1 MPTRFGRS
9 KFSRAL
15 RGLLAA
21 SRLPWLIAA
30 LGATMLVPL
39 VGVMLHFAE
48 FEKDAAI
55 KGAFDDAA
63 LMAERGAERQ
73 RDIIDAASNLLTVLS
88 RLPQVREPAGDP
100 AACGAMLS
108 AAASLY
114 PWISSLFVSAP
125 DGEQVC
131 INDPTIKIGNISDRA
146 YFKRAL
152 EDKQVVVSDL
162 LTGRASR
169 APRIFAALPML
180 NSRVEVSGVIGVGID
195 VTAMTQVL
203 SIDITNDDD
212 TMAVLLDGQGR
223 LLARAPAG
231 GAMVGDDYGDRPLFQ
246 ALKERRSGTAELP
259 ALDGSERLFGWR
271 RVGDS
276 SAILAVGI
284 LKSDIIAR
292 VNQLLYRRMVE
303 IGVAV
308 LIVSAMGLLGGEL
321 LVFGPLRE
329 LARTAKRLGAGD
341 SSSRVRLPIAVGEMI
356 QLGHAFNRMAADLGE
371 RQAKLIKADRAKSEF
386 LANMSHELRTPLN
399 SVIGFAEII
408 GSQAMGPVGDAA
420 YVEYAEHIRESGR
433 HLLGLIN
440 DILDL
445 SKVEA
450 GRMELV
456 EDTVDFGATIR
467 GAVGMLQDQAEKAGV
482 QLICTVPKRPIAVRA
497 DSQRLRQVVLNL
509 VSNAIKFT
517 DAGGRVTTEIAIDAE
532 SRPTLAVEDTG
543 IGIAA
548 EDLPRV
554 MEVFGQ
560 VQTQLNRTRSGTG
573 IGLPLTK
580 RLVEMHGGT
589 LDLAS
594 QPGIG
599 TTVTVRLPAS
609 RLLDAET
616 QLVA

>member
-1 MPTRFGRS
+1 
-9 KFSRAL
+9 
-15 RGLLAA
+15 
-21 SRLPWLIAA
+21 
-30 LGATMLVPL
+30 
-39 VGVMLHFAE
+39 
-48 FEKDAAI
+48 
-55 KGAFDDAA
+55 
-63 LMAERGAERQ
+63 
-73 RDIIDAASNLLTVLS
+73 
-88 RLPQVREPAGDP
+88 
-100 AACGAMLS
+100 
-108 AAASLY
+108 
-114 PWISSLFVSAP
+114 
-125 DGEQVC
+125 
-131 INDPTIKIGNISDRA
+131 
-146 YFKRAL
+146 
-152 EDKQVVVSDL
+152 
-162 LTGRASR
+162 
-169 APRIFAALPML
+169 
-180 NSRVEVSGVIGVGID
+180 
-195 VTAMTQVL
+195 
-203 SIDITNDDD
+203 
-212 TMAVLLDGQGR
+212 
-223 LLARAPAG
+223 
-231 GAMVGDDYGDRPLFQ
+231 
-246 ALKERRSGTAELP
+246 
-259 ALDGSERLFGWR
+259 
-271 RVGDS
+271 
-276 SAILAVGI
+276 
-284 LKSDIIAR
+284 
-292 VNQLLYRRMVE
+292 MVE

-329 LARTAKRLGAGD
+329 LTRTAKRLGAGD
-341 SSSRVRLPIAVGEMI
+341 SSARVRLPIAVGEMI

-450 GRMELV
+450 GRMELI

-467 GAVGMLQDQAEKAGV
+467 SAVNMLQDQAEKAGV
-482 QLICTVPKRPIAVRA
+482 QLNCTVPKRPIAVRA
-497 DSQRLRQVVLNL
+497 DSQRLRQIVLNL

-517 DAGGRVTTEIAIDAE
+517 DAGGRVSMEIGIDAE
-532 SRPTLAVEDTG
+532 SRPTLTVEDTG

-573 IGLPLTK
+573 IGLPLTR

-594 QPGIG
+594 QLGVG
-599 TTVTVRLPAS
+599 TTVTVRFPAS